1 MIKEIEKIV
10 EDMLPL
16 KNVLPKEIV
25 IGKLVFDYPVG
36 DTTALCEKK
45 FKIKERT
52 KGSHSTY
59 QVTYLESGCLKKG
72 IFSTYKGQDYIG
84 NQAFQDQIFHGG
96 VFQDYG
102 APATQHIT
110 KEMIQTF
117 IRKIADDNPIH
128 RQDRALVPGLLLVNE
143 ILEKVEEEVNENRWT
158 CRVRFIH
165 PLFENEAYEFI
176 CGGLSYTIRT
186 MNGKEILR
194 LTLEEK

>member
-16 KNVLPKEIV
+16 KSVLPKEIV
-25 IGKLVFDYPVG
+25 IGKLVFDYQVG
-36 DTTALCEKK
+36 DTTPLCEKQ

-59 QVTYLESGCLKKG
+59 QVTYVESVCLKQG
-72 IFSTYKGQDYIG
+72 IFSTYKGQDHI
-84 NQAFQDQIFHGG
+84 FQNE
-96 VFQDYG
+96 VFQDYDV
-102 APATQHIT
+102 PATKCIT

-117 IRKIADDNPIH
+117 TRKIADDNPIH

-143 ILEKVEEEVNENRWT
+143 ILEKVEEEVDEKQWT

-165 PLFENEAYEFI
+165 PLFENETYELI
-176 CGGLSYTIRT
+176 CGGLTYTIRT

-194 LTLEEK
+194 LTLEEKR